1 MVADHPAVGS
11 YVTLAEAYVAAGQM
25 EPAAEAYRQAVARKP
40 AWQGTYAN
48 AAEALTTAGRWDD
61 AVAAYQE
68 IVGPQ

>member
-1 MVADHPAVGS
+1 
-11 YVTLAEAYVAAGQM
+11 VTLAEAYMAAGKM

-40 AWQGTYAN
+40 AWQGPGAD
-48 AAEALTTAGRWDD
+48 AAETLLTAGRWDD